1 MVKWIWD
8 IIFLHANQSTTGT
21 ENIEF
26 FLDLKIII
34 VFTFFVC
41 LSKFTSIERKIQR
54 ICRHEIIKANQNY
67 FNIVPNVLVISYY
80 HG

>member
-1 MVKWIWD
+1 MMVKWIWG

-41 LSKFTSIERKIQR
+41 LSKFTSI
-54 ICRHEIIKANQNY
+54 
-67 FNIVPNVLVISYY
+67 
-80 HG
+80 G